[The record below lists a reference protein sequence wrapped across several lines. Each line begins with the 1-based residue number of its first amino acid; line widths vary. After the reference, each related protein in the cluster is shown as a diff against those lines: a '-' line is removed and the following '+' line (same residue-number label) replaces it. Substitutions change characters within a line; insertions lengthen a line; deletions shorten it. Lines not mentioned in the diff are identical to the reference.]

1 MSSFSFSRLFPSW
14 FSPPSAP
21 SVDNVMDEHTP
32 SLSRTKRPKQ
42 TKTKTARTKRQEV
55 SSSFDDV
62 TMKDAAP
69 NLILSVD
76 NVEVEDAVNPTIQDI
91 ERWDATKLAKWIQQ
105 VLDPPL
111 NPRNEKIMEAEIN
124 GRVFLRNAG
133 NRDFFRRDAGL
144 SLGASDDLAD
154 LAKNMTSPA
163 IQGKLLSFIP
173 YSKH

>member
-1 MSSFSFSRLFPSW
+1 
-14 FSPPSAP
+14 
-21 SVDNVMDEHTP
+21 MDEHTP
-32 SLSRTKRPKQ
+32 STKRPKQ
-42 TKTKTARTKRQEV
+42 TKRPKH
-55 SSSFDDV
+55 
-62 TMKDAAP
+62 
-69 NLILSVD
+69 SVD
-76 NVEVEDAVNPTIQDI
+76 NVEVEDAMAMDNPTIQDI

-111 NPRNEKIMEAEIN
+111 HPDDAEKIIKTRIN

-133 NRDFFRRDAGL
+133 NRDFFRRDADL